1 MQEIKTTLALYEK
14 KIPASKNVKG
24 KGSPEMQVMKLFN
37 KYNGSSVRGS
47 SQKKI
52 KIKVKLYEENPY
64 IQCIH

>member
-14 KIPASKNVKG
+14 QILASKNVNG

-47 SQKKI
+47 SQKKD
-52 KIKVKLYEENPY
+52 
-64 IQCIH
+64 

>member
-14 KIPASKNVKG
+14 KILASKNVDG
-24 KGSPEMQVMKLFN
+24 KGSPEMQVMKLLN

-52 KIKVKLYEENPY
+52 KIKVV
-64 IQCIH
+64 